1 MSTNQEII
9 QLGDKYLMNI
19 YAHEEMA
26 LAKGEGVYVWDA
38 DGNKYLDFLSGIA
51 VTSLGYQHPAVVE
64 AVKNAADT
72 IMHTSNFF
80 WVESANRLA
89 ELLVENSCLDKVM
102 FNNSGA
108 EANEAAIKLARKWG
122 KKNKG
127 DKAHHIITMKNSF
140 HGRTMA
146 TLSATGQEK
155 IQQGFDPLLPGFT
168 YAEFN
173 NLASVKD
180 LVTDD
185 TVAVM
190 LELVQGEG
198 GVNAADQDFI
208 DGLVEVCEA
217 ENLLLIVDE
226 VQTGIGRTGTL
237 FAYEHYGIEPDIIT
251 LAKAL
256 GNGVPVGAMLA
267 KESVAE
273 NFGVGDHGT
282 TFGGNPLAT
291 AAGLATVETI
301 LAEGFLEEVNE
312 NASYFKAE
320 LEKLVQEFEFVKA
333 VKGKGYLTGLELSV
347 ESKPI
352 YKACLEKG
360 FICNATAGN
369 VLRFLPPLITKKS
382 EIDEGMAILREVF
395 SEYGK

>member
-1 MSTNQEII
+1 MTTNQEII
-9 QLGDKYLMNI
+9 NLGEKYLMDI

-26 LAKGEGVYVWDA
+26 LVKGEGVYVWDA
-38 DGNKYLDFLSGIA
+38 DGNKYLDFLAGIA
-51 VTSLGYQHPAVVE
+51 VVSLGYQHPAVSQ
-64 AVKNAADT
+64 AVKEAADT

-80 WVESANRLA
+80 WAESANRLA

-122 KKNKG
+122 KNNKG
-127 DKAHHIITMKNSF
+127 PNAHHIITMKDSF

-146 TLSATGQEK
+146 TLSATGQDK
-155 IQQGFDPLLPGFT
+155 IQQGFDPLLPGFS

-173 NLASVKD
+173 QIDSVKE
-180 LVTDD
+180 LVTEE

-190 LELVQGEG
+190 LELIQGEG
-198 GVNAADQDFI
+198 GVNAADPEFVQ
-208 DGLVEVCEA
+208 GLVELCEA
-217 ENLLLIVDE
+217 ENLLLIIDE

-237 FAYEHYGIEPDIIT
+237 FAYEHYGIQPDIIT

-291 AAGLATVETI
+291 AAGLATVKTI

-312 NASYFKAE
+312 TAAYFKAE
-320 LEKLVQEFEFVKA
+320 LEKLVEEFEFVKA
-333 VKGKGYLTGLELSV
+333 IKGMGYLTGLELSV

-369 VLRFLPPLITKKS
+369 VLRFLPPLITTKS
-382 EIDEGMAILREVF
+382 EIDEGVAILRQVF
-395 SEYGK
+395 KEQGQ